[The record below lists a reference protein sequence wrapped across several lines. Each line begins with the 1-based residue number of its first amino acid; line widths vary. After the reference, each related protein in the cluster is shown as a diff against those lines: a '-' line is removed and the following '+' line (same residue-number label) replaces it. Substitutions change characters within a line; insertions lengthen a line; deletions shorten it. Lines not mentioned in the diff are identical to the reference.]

1 MLFRGI
7 GWTIG
12 AFGLGQGYRLACS
25 IALARLLNPEVIGL
39 LTLIN
44 SIKTGIDLISDV
56 GISQSIVQ
64 NKEAEKPEF
73 YNTAWTLKVIR
84 GTILFVAFLAASQFF
99 SHLFN
104 SQILSFILP
113 VFAFTFIFDGVSS
126 ISPALMQKRMKI
138 TELNIVGFAFEIIP
152 GTILVIFAFLHRSIW
167 SIIIGLLLSTAIKAL
182 ITHFLL
188 GDVRV
193 RFRLSTF
200 YAKEIT
206 RFGRWIFISS
216 IVYFFSTNLD
226 RLYLG
231 KIASFGTLGV
241 YGIARSFSDLIVLLV
256 SRICG
261 YLVFP
266 SIAAA
271 AHQPRNILRDKIQ
284 SLRLYFILLTA
295 LAIAGFAVVAD
306 LPIHFL
312 YDNRYQAAAGMLPI
326 MALGAWFSILCSIN
340 ENIILGLGGTQYIAA
355 GNVVRFIWFAA
366 GLPLGYEAF
375 GFLGVVV
382 VFACSDFFRYFAL
395 LFGQI
400 RMDVSFL
407 RHDLLATGLLAAS
420 FATFAWMRWYWGFG
434 LPFESV
440 FNPLAFHL

>member
-1 MLFRGI
+1 MLFRSI

-12 AFGLGQGYRLACS
+12 SFGLGQGFRLACS
-25 IALARLLNPEVIGL
+25 IALARLLSPEIIGL
-39 LTLIN
+39 MTLIN
-44 SIKTGIDLISDV
+44 SIKTGVDLISDV
-56 GISQSIVQ
+56 GIAQSIVQ

-73 YNTAWTLKVIR
+73 YDTAWTLKVIR
-84 GTILFVAFLAASQFF
+84 GSTLFVVFLAASPFF
-99 SHLFN
+99 AHLFD
-104 SQILSFILP
+104 SQILLFILP

-138 TELNIVGFAFEIIP
+138 AELNIVGFVFEILP
-152 GTILVIFAFLHRSIW
+152 GTILVIFAFMYRSIW
-167 SIIIGLLLSTAIKAL
+167 SFIFGLLLSTALKAL

-188 GDVRV
+188 DDVRV
-193 RFRLSTF
+193 RFRLSAF

-216 IVYFFSTNLD
+216 IVYFFATNLD

-231 KIASFGTLGV
+231 KIASFGMLGV

-266 SIAAA
+266 LIAAA
-271 AHQPRNILRDKIQ
+271 AHQPRNALRGKIQ
-284 SLRLYFILLTA
+284 SIRLHFILLTA
-295 LAIAGFAVVAD
+295 FAIAVFAVSAD
-306 LPIHFL
+306 LPIHLL

-340 ENIILGLGGTQYIAA
+340 ENIILGLAGTQYIAV
-355 GNVVRFIWFAA
+355 GNVVRFIWFAT
-366 GLPLGYEAF
+366 GLPFGYGAY

-382 VFACSDFFRYFAL
+382 VFACSDCFRYFAL
-395 LFGQI
+395 LIGQI

-407 RHDLLATGLLAAS
+407 RDDMLATGLLATL
-420 FATFAWMRWYWGFG
+420 FVTFAWMRWYWGFG
-434 LPFESV
+434 LPFESLL
-440 FNPLAFHL
+440 NPLAFHP